1 MRVRKVEGAQGI
13 WEMTW
18 SWNDP
23 DGRATWEW
31 MEIDSEPAIR
41 WRRIG
46 THEIFKAP

>member
-1 MRVRKVEGAQGI
+1 MRVKKVVGAADV

-31 MEIDSEPAIR
+31 IEIDGQTGVR

-46 THEIFKAP
+46 TRDIFSNP